1 MMMKITD
8 DVNLSENLE
17 EILSK
22 NRRALYK
29 IFLSN
34 NDVLCTVGSLKH
46 PSKYSYENINK
57 NILLKY
63 SFESQRL

>member
-22 NRRALYK
+22 NRRAFYK
-29 IFLSN
+29 IFLRN

-46 PSKYSYENINK
+46 FLKYSYENINK

>member
-1 MMMKITD
+1 MD
-8 DVNLSENLE
+8 PDVNLSENLE
-17 EILSK
+17 EILLK

-34 NDVLCTVGSLKH
+34 NDILCTVSYLKH
-46 PSKYSYENINK
+46 PSKYSFENINK